1 MPMILNV
8 GISKKIGQPN
18 YGSLGASCNV
28 QVELPSNLIG
38 SDLESFHRQARKAY
52 VACSQAVNDELA
64 WHQGRSNGRVTK
76 AYRPIV
82 SAPATS
88 AAGPQNGNGHAADTD
103 HCSGGGVPGASP
115 RQIDYINQLARQIR
129 GLDVRRLE
137 ELSQRICGLPVAG
150 LSSLDASG
158 LIDCLR
164 AIKAGKIN
172 LDNAL
177 NGAAS

>member
-8 GISKKIGQPN
+8 GLSKKIGQPN

-28 QVELPSNLIG
+28 QVELPSGLIVG
-38 SDLESFHRQARKAY
+38 DLESFHRQARLAY

-64 WHQGRSNGRVTK
+64 WHQGQANGRLTK
-76 AYRPIV
+76 PYRPVV
-82 SAPATS
+82 STPAAS
-88 AAGPQNGNGHAADTD
+88 VARPQNGDGRSADTNQG
-103 HCSGGGVPGASP
+103 SGAPGASQG
-115 RQIDYINQLARQIR
+115 QIDYINQLARQIR

-137 ELSQRICGLPVAG
+137 ELSQRMFGMPVAG
-150 LSSLDASG
+150 LASLDASG
-158 LIDCLR
+158 LIDCLK
-164 AIKAGKIN
+164 AINAGKIN

>member
-8 GISKKIGQPN
+8 GLSKKIGQPN

-28 QVELPSNLIG
+28 QVELPANLIAG
-38 SDLESFHRQARKAY
+38 DLESCHRQARKAY

-64 WHQGRSNGRVTK
+64 WHQGQSNGRSTK
-76 AYRPIV
+76 AYRPVV
-82 SAPATS
+82 SVPATS
-88 AAGPQNGNGHAADTD
+88 AAGPQNGNGHAADID
-103 HCSGGGVPGASP
+103 HGAGGGVPGASQ
-115 RQIDYINQLARQIR
+115 RQIDYINQLARQVR

-137 ELSQRICGLPVAG
+137 ELSQRMCGMPVAG

-158 LIDCLR
+158 LIDCLK
-164 AIKAGKIN
+164 AINAGKIN

-177 NGAAS
+177 NGATS